1 MEKYSHLLK
10 KTNVNA
16 VTIDPFHRDTNDHS
30 DNYEVI
36 FEEMERLKESENE
49 ARNEVIL
56 LQNYLRQTRMLQKL
70 REAVK

>member
-10 KTNVNA
+10 KTKVN
-16 VTIDPFHRDTNDHS
+16 TEIIDPFHRDTNDHG

-70 REAVK
+70 REAVN